1 MKAVNMKS
9 YFSAEEVAAMTGWK
23 LQDAR
28 RIVFEARRKLIE
40 AGIIRPEY
48 PQGIIPA
55 RALDR
60 IRAGKAVVPSGHIL
74 QFRPR

>member
-1 MKAVNMKS
+1 MKAEGMKS
-9 YFSAEEVAAMTGWK
+9 FFSAEEVAAMTGWK

-40 AGIIRPEY
+40 AGILRREY

-55 RALDR
+55 NALDR
-60 IRAGKAVVPSGHIL
+60 IRAGKDVVPTGHIL

>member
-40 AGIIRPEY
+40 AGILRREY

-55 RALDR
+55 NALDR
-60 IRAGKAVVPSGHIL
+60 IRAGKDVVPLGHIL